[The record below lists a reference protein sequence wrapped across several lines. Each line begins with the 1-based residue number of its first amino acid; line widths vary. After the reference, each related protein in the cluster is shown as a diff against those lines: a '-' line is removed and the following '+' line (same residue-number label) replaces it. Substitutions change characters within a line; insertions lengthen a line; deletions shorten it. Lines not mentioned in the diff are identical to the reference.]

1 MYRWWQRRRQ
11 VIAIVLNQ
19 APALRRNTP
28 LSFIRSLSISDA
40 AFVVGWEV
48 QSQLAAITLVSLIA
62 FVSIWVALGTMLVW
76 SLVAHVLYF
85 AARQRGLPDLVTV
98 ETPKRGHGPTT
109 FLRHAAGS
117 AVRIW
122 FVGLHNL
129 LFARFAACVLCRG
142 EGFSARIRRLGILS
156 LGMTLF
162 GVTTADHLLRRAGF
176 TGSSLLY
183 RGLIGPFLNVPYRIF
198 LSAAMVHAVMSA
210 LDALP
215 SLQSYVL

>member
-1 MYRWWQRRRQ
+1 
-11 VIAIVLNQ
+11 LNQ
-19 APALRRNTP
+19 APALRRSSP
-28 LSFIRSLSISDA
+28 LDFVRNLSINDA
-40 AFVVGWEV
+40 AFVVAWEV

-62 FVSIWVALGTMLVW
+62 FVSIWAAFAAMLVW

-85 AARQRGLPDLVTV
+85 LARQRGLPDLVTV
-98 ETPKRGHGPTT
+98 QAPKRGSGPTT

-117 AVRIW
+117 VMRIW

-129 LFARFAACVLCRG
+129 LFARVAACILCHG
-142 EGFSARIRRLGILS
+142 EGLAARSRRLGILT

-198 LSAAMVHAVMSA
+198 LSAAVVHAVMSLA
-210 LDALP
+210 DAIP